1 MDDTT
6 ARMIAGNQVEYDAD
20 KPLHEIEKDIALTR
34 VRLSATIEALERELA
49 PDRVVERGTY
59 FFRQALQPPSGSSR
73 QQVWAYAIPLA
84 LITTGLGWL
93 FLLRQR
99 GSQEEPP
106 FSARHDAGRGE
117 RDR

>member
-6 ARMIAGNQVEYDAD
+6 ARMIAENQVEYYAD
-20 KPLHEIEKDIALTR
+20 KPLHEIEKDIARTR

-49 PDRVVERGTY
+49 PDRIVEKGTY
-59 FFRQALQPPSGSSR
+59 FFRQALQAPSGSSR
-73 QQVWAYAIPLA
+73 QRVWAYATPLA

-93 FLLRQR
+93 FLLRRR
-99 GSQEEPP
+99 GSQEEAP

>member
-6 ARMIAGNQVEYDAD
+6 ARMIAENQVEYYAD
-20 KPLHEIEKDIALTR
+20 KPLHEIEKDIARTR

-49 PDRVVERGTY
+49 PDRVVEKGTY
-59 FFRQALQPPSGSSR
+59 FFRRALQPPSGSSR
-73 QQVWAYAIPLA
+73 QQIWAYAIPLA

-93 FLLRQR
+93 FLLRRR
-99 GSQEEPP
+99 GSQEEAP